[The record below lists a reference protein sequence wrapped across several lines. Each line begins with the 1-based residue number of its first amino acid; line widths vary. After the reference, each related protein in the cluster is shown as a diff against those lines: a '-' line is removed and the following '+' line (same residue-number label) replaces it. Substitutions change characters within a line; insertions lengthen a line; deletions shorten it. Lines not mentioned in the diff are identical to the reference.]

1 MPQRL
6 NRRAF
11 LRRLLLATGSVA
23 LSGCTRDLLP
33 QAGGSV
39 ALTLLHLNDLHGALY
54 ARSTD
59 GDGRGG
65 AANLVGMIERMRA
78 RATGPVVLLDAGDA
92 FQGTYVSNSNRGA
105 AVVELMNLAGVNAM
119 ALGNHEFDWGLDVL
133 RARIDQAQF
142 PFLAANLAVDPGVDL
157 GDISPYTVLD
167 AGPFKIGVLGLTY
180 HDLSTI
186 VKASAIEG
194 IHSLPPAETV
204 ERYLPE
210 LQSKADL
217 VIVLSHLGEEGDRA
231 LAEAVPE
238 IPLIVGGHSH
248 TSLYDG
254 LRIGNTLIVQAGAYG
269 AWLGQVETIFDRRH
283 RELVLDET
291 TARLIP
297 VTDAGAPSEAA
308 AQIVAKW
315 AAEAEQVG
323 STVVGEAALPL
334 PRSPGSGETA
344 LGDMIVDAMRAADLG
359 DGRPADIAVH
369 NDGGIRA
376 SLDAGP
382 ITYAELY
389 AILPFDNTLVGVDLT
404 GVQVREA
411 IENGMDDQGTG
422 IQVSGLA
429 FTYSMNKPRGRR
441 VMEVTVGGQPLDPE
455 QVYRVVTI
463 DYLYTHPSYRLSL
476 GLGKQVTYG
485 GLCLDA
491 VIDYV
496 RVNSPVSPTVE
507 GRIQRYGAQ

>member
-1 MPQRL
+1 VPQRL

-11 LRRLLLATGSVA
+11 LRRLLLATGSAA
-23 LSGCTRDLLP
+23 LSGCTPGLLP
-33 QAGGSV
+33 RLGRPLSF
-39 ALTLLHLNDLHGALY
+39 TLLHLNDLHGALY
-54 ARSTD
+54 ARSS

-65 AANLVGMIERMRA
+65 AANLVGLIERMRA
-78 RATGPVVLLDAGDA
+78 RAPGPTLLLDAGDA
-92 FQGTYVSNSNRGA
+92 MQGTYISNSNQGK
-105 AVVELMNLAGVNAM
+105 AVIELMNLANVNAM

-133 RARIDQAQF
+133 RARIAQAQF
-142 PFLAANLAVDPGVDL
+142 PCLAANLEADPGAEL
-157 GDISPYTVLD
+157 SDIAPYTILD
-167 AGPFKIGVLGLTY
+167 AGLAKIGVLGLTY

-194 IHSLPPAETV
+194 IRSLPPAETV
-204 ERYLPE
+204 ERYWPE
-210 LQSKADL
+210 LQAKADL
-217 VIVLSHLGEEGDRA
+217 VIVLSHLGEEGDKA

-238 IPLIVGGHSH
+238 IALIVGGHSH

-254 LRIGNTLIVQAGAYG
+254 LRVGDTLIVRAGAYG
-269 AWLGQVETIFDRRH
+269 ASLGQVEVTFDRR
-283 RELVLDET
+283 RKALVLDET
-291 TARLIP
+291 AARLIS

-308 AQIVAKW
+308 AQVVDKW

-323 STVVGEAALPL
+323 STVVGEAAVAL
-334 PRSPGSGETA
+334 PRSSGGGENA
-344 LGDMIVDAMRAADLG
+344 LGNLIVDAMRAADLG
-359 DGRPADIAVH
+359 DGRPADVAVH

-382 ITYAELY
+382 VTYAELY
-389 AILPFDNTLVGVDLT
+389 AVLPFDNALVGLDLT
-404 GVQVREA
+404 GAQVREL

-441 VMEVTVGGQPLDPE
+441 VMEVTAGGQPLDPE
-455 QVYRVVTI
+455 RVYRVVTI

-476 GLGKQVTYG
+476 GLGKQITYG
-485 GLCLDA
+485 ELCLDA

-496 RVNSPVSPTVE
+496 RANSPVSSTVE
-507 GRIQRYGAQ
+507 GRIRRYGAQ

>member
-1 MPQRL
+1 VPQRL

-11 LRRLLLATGSVA
+11 LRRLLLAAGSAA

-33 QAGGSV
+33 HLGGPI

-54 ARSTD
+54 ARST
-59 GDGRGG
+59 GDGTSG
-65 AANLVGMIERMRA
+65 AANLVGLIERIRA
-78 RATGPVVLLDAGDA
+78 RASGPAILLDAGDA
-92 FQGTYVSNSNRGA
+92 LQGTYISNSNQGRA
-105 AVVELMNLAGVNAM
+105 IVEVMNLAGVNAM

-133 RARIDQAQF
+133 RERVAQAQF
-142 PFLAANLAVDPGVDL
+142 PCLAANLETDPGVGL
-157 GDISPYTVLD
+157 NVAPYTVLD
-167 AGPFKIGVLGLTY
+167 AGPVKIGVLGLTY
-180 HDLSTI
+180 HDLRTI

-194 IHSLPPAETV
+194 IRSLPPDETV

-210 LQSKADL
+210 LQDKTDL

-231 LAEAVPE
+231 QAEAVPE
-238 IPLIVGGHSH
+238 VPLIVGGHSH
-248 TSLYDG
+248 TPLYDG
-254 LRIGNTLIVQAGAYG
+254 LRVGDTLIVRAGAYG
-269 AWLGQVETIFDRRH
+269 ASLGQIETTFDRR
-283 RELVLDET
+283 RRALVLDET

-323 STVVGEAALPL
+323 STVVGEAAVAL
-334 PRSPGSGETA
+334 PRSTGSGETP
-344 LGDMIVDAMRAADLG
+344 LGNLIVDAMRAADLG
-359 DGRPADIAVH
+359 DSRPADVAVH

-389 AILPFDNTLVGVDLT
+389 AVLPFDNTLVGLDLT
-404 GVQVREA
+404 GAQVREL
-411 IENGMDDQGTG
+411 IENGMDDRGTE

-429 FTYSMNKPRGRR
+429 FTYSMSKPRGRR
-441 VMEVTVGGQPLDPE
+441 VMEVTIAGQPLDPE
-455 QVYRVVTI
+455 RIYRVVTI
-463 DYLYTHPSYRLSL
+463 DYLHTHPSYRLSL
-476 GLGKQVTYG
+476 VLGKQVTHG

-496 RVNSPVSPTVE
+496 RANSPISPTVE
-507 GRIQRYGAQ
+507 GRIRRYGAQ